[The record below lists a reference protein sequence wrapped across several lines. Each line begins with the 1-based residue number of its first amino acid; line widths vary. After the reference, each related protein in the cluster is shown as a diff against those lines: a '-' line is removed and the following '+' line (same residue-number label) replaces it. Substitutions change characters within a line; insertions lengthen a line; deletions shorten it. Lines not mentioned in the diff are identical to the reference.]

1 MIKNSAVFFSIF
13 FISLTLQAQDSR
25 NVDIKSTKKQ
35 SFEASYKQVLE
46 RLEAFNNHPI
56 NLYYDR
62 LIIEYEERMKANV
75 KKYKIMA
82 RKMEKPQ
89 YSDPS
94 YFGHKRKPKKRA
106 VGKRKYC
113 KECEIVH

>member
-1 MIKNSAVFFSIF
+1 MLKKLSVFSTLIFISFSI
-13 FISLTLQAQDSR
+13 QAQDSR
-25 NVDIKSTKKQ
+25 NVEIKSTNKL
-35 SFEASYKQVLE
+35 SFDASYKQVLE

-62 LIIEYEERMKANV
+62 LIVEYEERMKANV

-82 RKMEKPQ
+82 RKMQKPQ

-113 KECEIVH
+113 NECEIVH

>member
-1 MIKNSAVFFSIF
+1 MIKKLALFSTVL
-13 FISLTLQAQDSR
+13 FISTSLLAQDSR
-25 NVDIKSTKKQ
+25 NVDIKSIKTQ
-35 SFEASYKQVLE
+35 SFDASYKQVLE

-62 LIIEYEERMKANV
+62 LIVEYEERMKANV

-106 VGKRKYC
+106 VGKCKYC
-113 KECEIVH
+113 KECEIFH